1 MYVCTLVELVVVVEV
16 VGVVVVFPTVLA
28 SFLDAS
34 PAGPDAFLG
43 VLALS
48 DFAFRSPCLSFVV
61 VPAFGRQPLDRFQ
74 PVKDL
79 EDSFLFV
86 VAW

>member
-1 MYVCTLVELVVVVEV
+1 VELVVVEV
-16 VGVVVVFPTVLA
+16 VGVVIVVFSTVLA

-34 PAGPDAFLG
+34 PDPFPG

-61 VPAFGRQPLDRFQ
+61 VPAFGRQPLDQFQ
-74 PVKDL
+74 SVKDL

-86 VAW
+86 VA

>member
-1 MYVCTLVELVVVVEV
+1 VELVVVVEV
-16 VGVVVVFPTVLA
+16 VGVVVVVVFPTVLA

-34 PAGPDAFLG
+34 PVNSDAFPG

-61 VPAFGRQPLDRFQ
+61 VPAFGWQPLDRFQ
-74 PVKDL
+74 LVEDL

-86 VAW
+86 VA

>member
-1 MYVCTLVELVVVVEV
+1 VELVVVVEV
-16 VGVVVVFPTVLA
+16 VGVVVVFSTVLA

-34 PAGPDAFLG
+34 PTGPDAFPG

-61 VPAFGRQPLDRFQ
+61 VPAFWRQPLDRFQ
-74 PVKDL
+74 PVEDL
-79 EDSFLFV
+79 EDSFLFA
-86 VAW
+86 VA

>member
-1 MYVCTLVELVVVVEV
+1 VELLVVVEV
-16 VGVVVVFPTVLA
+16 VGVVVVFPIVLA

-34 PAGPDAFLG
+34 LAGPDAFPS

-61 VPAFGRQPLDRFQ
+61 VPAFGRQPPDRFQ
-74 PVKDL
+74 SV
-79 EDSFLFV
+79 EDSFLFA
-86 VAW
+86 VA